1 MIDKLIS
8 IFESNN
14 KLIAYVN
21 GNESITYNELLVR
34 ANYYA
39 NLLKRQGSEPVIIYG
54 NKSIN
59 MLISMIACLLSKRSY
74 VMVSSNLPKERIKK
88 IINITNT
95 SLVIKNEEI
104 ENFNIPTIELKDLDV
119 YKNDS
124 IKENYNE
131 IAYIVFTSGSTGEP
145 KGVPISYD
153 NLLNFISW
161 ISDTFKSSK
170 HLNVLNTAN
179 FNFDLSVADIYYSL
193 FNGHTLY
200 SVNSFNYD
208 DLFKTL
214 INISMIVATPTFMR
228 MCLLEN
234 DFNKEKFSNLEYIYC
249 CGERLDVKLARKII
263 ERFPDIKLFNAYGPT
278 EATSAVCGI
287 FINKT
292 MLDEDILP
300 VGIISKAATDI
311 EIDNG
316 EIILKGKSVF
326 NGYLNYTG
334 GYFNENG
341 INSYRTGDLGYIKE
355 GMLYCTGRSDNQIKY
370 KGYRIELEEIESVI
384 SMIPDVENVAVVP
397 IYDNGSVKTIKA
409 FISGN
414 VDKDEVI
421 NILKDKLP
429 NYMIPKTII
438 ILDKLPVNA
447 NGKIDRKKLC
457 EI

>member
-14 KLIAYVN
+14 KIIAYVN
-21 GNESITYNELLVR
+21 GNESITYNELLKK
-34 ANYYA
+34 ANCYA
-39 NLLKRQGSEPVIIYG
+39 NLLRRQGSKPVVIYG
-54 NKSIN
+54 NKSVD
-59 MLISMIACLLSKRSY
+59 MLISMVACLLSKRAY
-74 VMVSSNLPKERIKK
+74 VMINSNLPKERINK
-88 IINITNT
+88 IINITNA

-104 ENFNIPTIELKDLDV
+104 EDFNIPTIGLKDLDV

-153 NLLNFISW
+153 NLLNFITW
-161 ISDTFKSSK
+161 ISDTFKTEK

-214 INISMIVATPTFMR
+214 ININMIVATPTFMR
-228 MCLLEN
+228 MCLLES
-234 DFNKEKFSNLEYIYC
+234 DFNKENFSNLEYIYC
-249 CGERLDVKLARKII
+249 CGERLDVKLAGKII
-263 ERFPDIKLFNAYGPT
+263 EKFPDIKLFNAYGPT

-287 FINKT
+287 FINKA
-292 MLDEDILP
+292 MLNSDILP
-300 VGIISKAATDI
+300 VGIISKAATNI

-316 EIILKGKSVF
+316 EIVLKGKSVF

-334 GYFNENG
+334 GYFKENG
-341 INSYRTGDLGYIKE
+341 INVYRTGDLGYIKE

-370 KGYRIELEEIESVI
+370 KGYRIELEEIENVI
-384 SMIPDVENVAVVP
+384 SMIPKVENVAVVP

-429 NYMIPKTII
+429 NYMIPKTIT